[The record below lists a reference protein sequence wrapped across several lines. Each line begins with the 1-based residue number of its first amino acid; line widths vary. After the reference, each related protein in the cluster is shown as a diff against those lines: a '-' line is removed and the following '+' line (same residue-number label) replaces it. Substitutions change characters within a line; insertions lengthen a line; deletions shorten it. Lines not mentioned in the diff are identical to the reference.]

1 MCIEGLEKHR
11 MYMVMH
17 DINNLKIDLK
27 RKKIGKN
34 KKEEL
39 T

>member
-1 MCIEGLEKHR
+1 
-11 MYMVMH
+11 MVMH
-17 DINNLKIDLK
+17 DINNWGINLK

-34 KKEEL
+34 EEEEL